1 MRRAAALILIAFFLS
16 IPFVH
21 PVFGGQYEEAVDAYE
36 REDYKTAYRL
46 FKPLAEQGDT
56 QAQNTIGAMY
66 DKGRGVPKDYAEAA
80 KWYRKA
86 AEQGDLI
93 GQNNLG
99 EMYEKGKGVPK
110 DYVLA
115 YMWFNLATT
124 TDSKGLREWALKNRN
139 RVAAQMTP
147 EQIAEAQRLSGEW
160 KPKEEGK
167 SGERS
172 N

>member
-1 MRRAAALILIAFFLS
+1 MRWHMRRTTALILIASLVS

-21 PVFGGQYEEAVDAYE
+21 PVFGGQYEDAVDAYE
-36 REDYKTAYRL
+36 RGDYKTAYRL

-56 QAQNTIGAMY
+56 QAQNNIGDMY
-66 DKGRGVPKDYAEAA
+66 DKGRGVPQDNAEAV

-86 AEQGDLI
+86 AEQGDVI

-115 YMWFNLATT
+115 YMWYNLATAI
-124 TDSKGLREWALKNRN
+124 DSKGIRDWALENRN

-160 KPKEEGK
+160 KPKKEEK
-167 SGERS
+167 
-172 N
+172 

>member
-1 MRRAAALILIAFFLS
+1 MRRTTALILIASLLS

-21 PVFGGQYEEAVDAYE
+21 PVFGGQYEDAVDAYE
-36 REDYKTAYRL
+36 RGDYKTAYRL

-56 QAQNTIGAMY
+56 KAQNNIGEMY
-66 DKGRGVPKDYAEAA
+66 DKGRGVPQDYAEAV

-110 DYVLA
+110 DYMLA
-115 YMWFNLATT
+115 YMWFNLA
-124 TDSKGLREWALKNRN
+124 SARNPIGLRDWAVENRN

-160 KPKEEGK
+160 KPKKEGK
-167 SGERS
+167 
-172 N
+172 